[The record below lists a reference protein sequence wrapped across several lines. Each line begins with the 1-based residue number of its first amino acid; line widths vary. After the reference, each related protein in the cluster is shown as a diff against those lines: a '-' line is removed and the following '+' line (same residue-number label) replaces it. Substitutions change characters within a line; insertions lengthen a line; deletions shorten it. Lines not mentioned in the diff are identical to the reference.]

1 MLAPLQDYLSPKDL
15 RLSPLCC
22 KIKECYFHRLQVHI
36 DPHKLNFNESKWIA
50 SEDVNVEHLLNVFT
64 SIDKNSTSVWNAYS
78 SFMLHL
84 YWHKRQTVILGPKV
98 KELPDS
104 HHSKPLCL
112 FWLLQLFDSVGN
124 YTEEK

>member
-50 SEDVNVEHLLNVFT
+50 SEDVNVEHLLNVVRELPPPT
-64 SIDKNSTSVWNAYS
+64 PREAYLPQRPEH
-78 SFMLHL
+78 M
-84 YWHKRQTVILGPKV
+84 HKR
-98 KELPDS
+98 
-104 HHSKPLCL
+104 
-112 FWLLQLFDSVGN
+112 GN
-124 YTEEK
+124 DGDTEQAP